1 MTLKQ
6 KIYDHLNSLLDIKIL
21 SIKNILNELSE
32 SAKTNSKSSAGDKH
46 ETAQAMIHIEQES
59 ISKQLNEVL
68 KQKDIL
74 ENTNPN
80 ANPPQITKGSL
91 VKSNRGY
98 LFLSIAYGKITIE
111 GTTIIVISPQSPLG
125 LKLAGLKTNDLT
137 EINGVSYIIEG
148 IS

>member
-6 KIYDHLNSLLDIKIL
+6 KIYDHLNSLLGNKIL

-32 SAKTNSKSSAGDKH
+32 SAMTNSKSSAGDKH

-59 ISKQLNEVL
+59 ISKQLNEML

-74 ENTNPN
+74 ENINPN
-80 ANPPQITKGSL
+80 ATPPQITKGSL

-111 GTTIIVISPQSPLG
+111 GATIIVISPQSPLG
-125 LKLAGLKTNDLT
+125 IKLAGLKTNDST